1 MNNKKKQE
9 LNKSNYTNNRRL
21 RNLPILLFM
30 GIYFILA
37 VIVMILFA
45 PYAIDAL
52 GYMFIHIQPETAI
65 AIFAAALI
73 VALFSMTMFIT
84 TYIKNRTIN
93 LSDEHIDTSLYGIY
107 DEERRYLEKKIDELT
122 IRLIDTEE
130 KWKDINHL
138 ILTGNDKNIN
148 NKGQVSSDAFLK
160 EFGIDVKNI
169 QVEKDLVFVL
179 TPSDFEFVN
188 DYLVV
193 KTTCKKN
200 KLRAL
205 RGDEEDLNYTNKNI
219 LGHIL
224 NYIIKSRIV
233 IANISNRNPNVYYEL
248 GIAHMLGKPSIL
260 ICRQGMDVPFD
271 LQQKYIIFYTSE
283 EDLSIKLTDALL
295 NILTIE

>member
-1 MNNKKKQE
+1 MNNKRKQE
-9 LNKSNYTNNRRL
+9 LNKLNYANNRRL

-30 GIYFILA
+30 GIYFIVA

-52 GYMFIHIQPETAI
+52 EYMFIHIDPETAI
-65 AIFAAALI
+65 TIFAVALI
-73 VALFSMTMFIT
+73 VALFSMATFIT

-93 LSDEHIDTSLYGIY
+93 LSDEHIDTSLYGVY

-160 EFGIDVKNI
+160 EFGIDIKNI
-169 QVEKDLVFVL
+169 EIEKDLVFVL
-179 TPSDFEFVN
+179 TPSDV
-188 DYLVV
+188 DYVKDYWVV
-193 KTTCKKN
+193 RSTCEKI

-219 LGHIL
+219 LAHIL
-224 NYIIKSRIV
+224 NHIIKSRIV

-260 ICRQGMDVPFD
+260 LCRQGMDVPFD

>member
-1 MNNKKKQE
+1 MNNKKRQE
-9 LNKSNYTNNRRL
+9 LDKLNYTKNKRL

-45 PYAIDAL
+45 PYAINAL

-107 DEERRYLEKKIDELT
+107 DEERTYLEKKIDELT
-122 IRLIDTEE
+122 IRLVDTEE
-130 KWKDINHL
+130 KWKNINHL
-138 ILTGNDKNIN
+138 ILSANDKNIN
-148 NKGQVSSDAFLK
+148 NQGKISSEKFLR
-160 EFGIDVKNI
+160 EFGIDINRI
-169 QVEKDLVFVL
+169 EIENDLVFVL
-179 TPSDFEFVN
+179 TPSDQEFVS
-188 DYLVV
+188 DYLTVR
-193 KTTCKKN
+193 TTCSN
-200 KLRAL
+200 IKLRAL
-205 RGDEEDLNYTNKNI
+205 RGDEQDLNYSNNNI
-219 LGHIL
+219 LAHIL
-224 NYIIKSRIV
+224 KYIIKSRIV

-260 ICRQGMDVPFD
+260 LCRQGTKVPFD

-283 EDLSIKLTDALL
+283 EELSKKLNDALL